1 MQRMQILLHNPPLPV
16 AYAAAT
22 LRTAPDSMRRAA
34 RARCLPLKQR
44 FAVTASFVRRTV
56 LGLGLAAAVSAFTSF
71 GSLSWPGSFGSLSS
85 FFSSLSPFSHLI
97 AQAHARSTSTFDQV
111 TETIAGSIS
120 DTFNEAVTKHFPARN
135 GNPAQP
141 PDAKPAP
148 SKAFA
153 QGSGYTLCF
162 VPDGASCQALLINA
176 IRSTRRQL
184 LIQAY
189 SFTSAPIAEAVAQ
202 AHKRGVDVR
211 VILDKSQQS
220 ERYTSAT
227 FLKHAGVPV
236 VIDSKPA
243 IAHNKVM
250 VFDDQAVFTGS
261 FNFTKSAQ
269 ERNAENGML
278 IRGDAAV
285 VKAYTDNWNKRYR
298 QSKAY

>member
-1 MQRMQILLHNPPLPV
+1 M
-16 AYAAAT
+16 
-22 LRTAPDSMRRAA
+22 
-34 RARCLPLKQR
+34 
-44 FAVTASFVRRTV
+44 FRRTV
-56 LGLGLAAAVSAFTSF
+56 LGLALAAAVSAFTSF
-71 GSLSWPGSFGSLSS
+71 
-85 FFSSLSPFSHLI
+85 SPFALL
-97 AQAHARSTSTFDQV
+97 AHARSASGFDQV
-111 TETIAGSIS
+111 TESITSSIS
-120 DTFNEAVTKHFPARN
+120 DTFSDAVAKHLPSRS
-135 GNPAQP
+135 GKPAQP
-141 PDAKPAP
+141 PEASPAP

-162 VPDGASCQALLINA
+162 VPDGASCQALLVNA

-184 LIQAY
+184 LVQAY

-202 AHKRGVDVR
+202 AHRRGVDVR
-211 VILDKSQQS
+211 VILDKSQES

-227 FLKHAGVPV
+227 YLKHAGVPV
-236 VIDSKPA
+236 VIDNKPA

-285 VKAYTDNWNKRYR
+285 VKAYTDNWHKRYR
-298 QSKAY
+298 QSRAY

>member
-1 MQRMQILLHNPPLPV
+1 M
-16 AYAAAT
+16 
-22 LRTAPDSMRRAA
+22 
-34 RARCLPLKQR
+34 
-44 FAVTASFVRRTV
+44 
-56 LGLGLAAAVSAFTSF
+56 LGLSLAAAISAFTSF
-71 GSLSWPGSFGSLSS
+71 N
-85 FFSSLSPFSHLI
+85 PFSHLL
-97 AQAHARSTSTFDQV
+97 AQAHARSSSTFDQV
-111 TETIAGSIS
+111 TDTIADSIS
-120 DTFNEAVTKHFPARN
+120 DTFNEAVAKHFPARP
-135 GNPAQP
+135 GTPAQP
-141 PDAKPAP
+141 PQAQPLP
-148 SKAFA
+148 SKPFA

-162 VPDGASCQALLINA
+162 VPDGASCQALLVNA
-176 IRSTRRQL
+176 IRSTRHRL

-202 AHKRGVDVR
+202 AHKRGVEVR

-227 FLKHAGVPV
+227 YLKHAGVPV
-236 VIDSKPA
+236 VIDNKPA

-298 QSKAY
+298 QSRAY